1 MFVVVFIK
9 KKKKASKIVDGLRFL
24 IYSHSGINLASEVAI
39 AIYRELKQDTELTNL
54 RISLNYL

>member
-1 MFVVVFIK
+1 VAFIK
-9 KKKKASKIVDGLRFL
+9 KKRKDSKIVDGLRFL

-54 RISLNYL
+54 RISLSYL